1 MNAAN
6 KSFEHICQFDGAGA
20 CKVIERPDLKHD
32 SGLMTWVDISQDDTV
47 AMDWLRNDSGLD
59 RHAIAILSA
68 GETRP
73 RSVDI
78 GDGFLVVLRGVNM
91 NPGAEP
97 DDMVAVRVWISPNLI
112 VTAHRRRVLSIVDI
126 REALGAGVGPKTSGE
141 FLIMLVDRLATRIG
155 SVVMHIED
163 ALEEVEENLAT
174 VEIQE
179 LRSSLAEQ
187 RRQIASLRRFLGPQ
201 RDALDRICREVTPLI
216 TTHENQRLR
225 EQADHFTRYLED
237 LDLGREHAMVT
248 QEELM
253 NRVVEEQN
261 SRMYLLSV
269 VAAIFLPLTFVTGL
283 LGMNVGGLPG
293 LENPGA
299 FLISIATMGVLG
311 VLLVMFFRWKK
322 WL

>member
-1 MNAAN
+1 MNTAN
-6 KSFEHICQFDGAGA
+6 QNFDYV
-20 CKVIERPDLKHD
+20 CKLDGNGGCTFVDHPRLIQKHQ
-32 SGLMTWVDISQDDTV
+32 GLTWIDTDHNDPV
-47 AMDWLRNDSGLD
+47 AMEWLRDESGLD
-59 RHAIAILSA
+59 RQVIATLTA

-73 RSVDI
+73 RSVDV
-78 GDGFLVVLRGVNM
+78 GDGFLVVLRGINM

-126 REALGAGVGPKTSGE
+126 REALMAGAGPKTDGE
-141 FLIMLVDRLATRIG
+141 FLVMLVDFLANRIG
-155 SVVMHIED
+155 ASVLNIED

-174 VEIQE
+174 VDIQD
-179 LRSSLAEQ
+179 LRSMLAEQ

-201 RDALDRICREVTPLI
+201 RDALDRICRDVSPLI
-216 TTHENQRLR
+216 TPNENQRLR

-299 FLISIATMGVLG
+299 FLISVATMGGLG
-311 VLLVMFFRWKK
+311 VLLVVFFRWKK

>member
-1 MNAAN
+1 
-6 KSFEHICQFDGAGA
+6 
-20 CKVIERPDLKHD
+20 
-32 SGLMTWVDISQDDTV
+32 VDV
-47 AMDWLRNDSGLD
+47 
-59 RHAIAILSA
+59 
-68 GETRP
+68 
-73 RSVDI
+73 
-78 GDGFLVVLRGVNM
+78 GDGFLVVLRGINM

-126 REALGAGVGPKTSGE
+126 REALMAGAGPKTDGE
-141 FLIMLVDRLATRIG
+141 FLVMLVDFLANRIG
-155 SVVMHIED
+155 ASVLNIED

-174 VEIQE
+174 VDIQD
-179 LRSSLAEQ
+179 LRSMLAEQ

-201 RDALDRICREVTPLI
+201 RDALDRICRDVTPLI
-216 TTHENQRLR
+216 TPTENQRLR

-293 LENPGA
+293 LEDPGA
-299 FLISIATMGVLG
+299 FVISVATMGGLG
-311 VLLVMFFRWKK
+311 VLLVVFFRWKK